1 VVRSKETKGT
11 LVYPSENTSAPW
23 PAGALAKEAARRLTP
38 VALFYFSL

>member
-11 LVYPSENTSAPW
+11 LVYPAENTSAPS

-38 VALFYFSL
+38 VAPIYFNL